1 MIILD
6 EKKFAED
13 CIQNGLIVMKPYFV
27 LSILSRYYYHCC
39 GYKKKKIK
47 ELLFAFLQKHYP
59 KYELDGFFW
68 QNAIERLANKAKDN
82 ELMII
87 KGVSITESEMNKI
100 KELSNRCL
108 EKLAFVLL
116 CLAKFQNARN
126 PNNNGWVN
134 LSSKQIFDCARI
146 VCKKDERDIKLGKLR
161 DLGYLEFPK
170 RIDNVNNRVTFIDD
184 DSPEV
189 LFVSDFRELGYEYR
203 KYCGENFIR
212 CAECGVLTKG
222 NEKNTRRYCK
232 DCGVNT
238 NVVNGKK
245 IIYCCDCGEM
255 IFVAAKNNRTKR
267 CKLCQE
273 KYNRMIKRE
282 WKKANNE

>member
-13 CIQNGLIVMKPYFV
+13 CIQNGLVVMKPYFV

-68 QNAIERLANKAKDN
+68 QNAIERLAEKAKDN
-82 ELMII
+82 ELIII

-100 KELSNRCL
+100 KELNNRCL

-116 CLAKFQNARN
+116 CIAKFQNARN
-126 PNNNGWVN
+126 PNNNNWVN
-134 LSSKQIFDCARI
+134 FGSKQIFDCARI

-189 LFVSDFRELGYEYR
+189 LFVSDFRELSYEYR
-203 KYCGENFIR
+203 KYCGEDFIR
-212 CAECGVLTKG
+212 CAECGLLFK
-222 NEKNTRRYCK
+222 NKEEKPKKYCPNCGYYSK
-232 DCGVNT
+232 KPKFKSIICVDCGCEIFVPT
-238 NVVNGKK
+238 NVATK
-245 IIYCCDCGEM
+245 
-255 IFVAAKNNRTKR
+255 KR
-267 CKLCQE
+267 CDSCQSIR
-273 KYNRMIKRE
+273 NRDKVKQ
-282 WKKANNE
+282 WKKEH

>member
-13 CIQNGLIVMKPYFV
+13 CIQNGLVVMKPYFV

-47 ELLFAFLQKHYP
+47 ELLFDFLKKYYP

-68 QNAIERLANKAKDN
+68 QNAIERLADKAKDN

-100 KELSNRCL
+100 KELNNRSL
-108 EKLAFVLL
+108 ERLAFALL

-126 PNNNGWVN
+126 SSNNGWVN

-146 VCKKDERDIKLGKLR
+146 VCKKDERDRKLGQLR

-184 DSPEV
+184 NSPEV

-203 KYCGENFIR
+203 KYCGEDFIR
-212 CAECGVLTKG
+212 CAECDILIKG
-222 NEKNTRRYCK
+222 NKNGTKKYCK
-232 DCGVNT
+232 QCAAYTPKKTKTVICVDCGNSFIVAGNNKRQT
-238 NVVNGKK
+238 R
-245 IIYCCDCGEM
+245 CCDCY
-255 IFVAAKNNRTKR
+255 AQYRK
-267 CKLCQE
+267 E
-273 KYNRMIKRE
+273 KIRQNVQKYRRNK
-282 WKKANNE
+282 